1 MFGARLVSVFIN
13 ILLSFDFGG
22 YWVRKVKLGWRG
34 PEVSEICFGSLAISP
49 LQGKVSEQ
57 EGVNLLKYA
66 FEQGITWVDTAE
78 IYNNYSQIALA
89 LLQFP
94 DVKVVSKSYA
104 VTAGEM
110 KLSIENARKKLN
122 RDIVDIFLLHEQES
136 AHTLRGHEGAWQELL
151 EARSKGLVKW
161 IGISTHAIAGVRA
174 GALQPGLDIIHPLL
188 NYQGLGIID
197 GSLLEMLKAVEFAA
211 ELGIGIYAMKVLGG
225 GHLAMETEKAFAFVR
240 SIEGV
245 QALALG
251 MSSRDE
257 IDYNLSVFTGR
268 DISRELRNRL
278 KQQKRQLFVADW
290 CQGCGSCL
298 SVCPQGAL
306 HLDQKVNV
314 DQKACI
320 LCGYCGRACPHFC
333 LKII

>member
-1 MFGARLVSVFIN
+1 MFGAHLICYF
-13 ILLSFDFGG
+13 LYLGFGG
-22 YWVRKVKLGWRG
+22 YRVRKVKLGWRG
-34 PEVSEICFGSLAISP
+34 PEVSEICFGGLAISP

-66 FEQGITWVDTAE
+66 FERGITWVDTAE
-78 IYNNYSQIALA
+78 IYNNYSRIALA

-104 VTAGEM
+104 VTAREM

-122 RDIVDIFLLHEQES
+122 KDIVDIFLLHEQES
-136 AHTLRGHEGAWQELL
+136 AHTLKGHEGAWQELQ
-151 EARSKGLVKW
+151 EAKSKGLVNW

-197 GSLLEMLKAVEFAA
+197 GNLQEMLKAVEFAA

-225 GHLAMETEKAFAFVR
+225 GHLAKEAEKALAFVR
-240 SIEGV
+240 NIEGV

-251 MSSRDE
+251 MSSQDE
-257 IDYNLSVFTGR
+257 IDYNLAVFAGR

-278 KQQKRQLFVADW
+278 KLQKRQLFIADW
-290 CQGCGSCL
+290 CRGCGSCL

-306 HLDQKVNV
+306 HLDQKVSV

>member
-1 MFGARLVSVFIN
+1 LDV
-13 ILLSFDFGG
+13 GG
-22 YWVRKVKLGWRG
+22 YQVRKVKLGWRG
-34 PEVSEICFGSLAISP
+34 PEVSEICFGSLAVSP
-49 LQGKVSEQ
+49 LQGKVSAQ
-57 EGVNLLKYA
+57 EGVNLLQYA
-66 FEQGITWVDTAE
+66 FERGVTWVDTAE

-89 LLQFP
+89 LRRFP
-94 DVKVVSKSYA
+94 DVRVVSKSYA
-104 VTAGEM
+104 VTAWEM
-110 KLSIENARKKLN
+110 KLSIEEARRVLN
-122 RDIVDIFLLHEQES
+122 RDTVDIFLLHEQES
-136 AHTLRGHEGAWQELL
+136 AHTLRGHEGAWQELQ
-151 EARSKGLVKW
+151 EAKSRGLVNW

-197 GSLLEMLKAVEFAA
+197 GNLQGMLEALEFAA
-211 ELGIGIYAMKVLGG
+211 ELGIGVYAMKVLGG
-225 GHLAMETEKAFAFVR
+225 GHLAMETEKALAFVR

-257 IDYNLSVFTGR
+257 IDFNLSVFAGIE
-268 DISRELRNRL
+268 ISRELRNRL
-278 KQQKRQLFVADW
+278 NQQKRQLHIADW

-298 SVCPQGAL
+298 SICPQGAL
-306 HLDQKVNV
+306 HLDRKVKV

>member
-1 MFGARLVSVFIN
+1 MFGARLICCCFYM
-13 ILLSFDFGG
+13 LYWDFGG
-22 YWVRKVKLGWRG
+22 YQVRKVKLGWRG
-34 PEVSEICFGSLAISP
+34 PEVSEMCFGSLAISP

-66 FEQGITWVDTAE
+66 FERGITWVDTAE

-104 VTAGEM
+104 ATAREM

-122 RDIVDIFLLHEQES
+122 RDVVDIFLLHEQES
-136 AHTLRGHEGAWQELL
+136 AHTLRGHEGAWQELWK
-151 EARSKGLVKW
+151 AKSKGLVNW

-197 GSLLEMLKAVEFAA
+197 GNLQEMLKAVEFAA

-225 GHLAMETEKAFAFVR
+225 GHLAMETEKALAFVR

-251 MSSRDE
+251 MSSQDE
-257 IDYNLSVFTGR
+257 IDYNLSVFADTE
-268 DISRELRNRL
+268 ISQDLRNRL
-278 KQQKRQLFVADW
+278 KQQKRQLYIADW

-298 SVCPQGAL
+298 SFCPQGAL
-306 HLDQKVNV
+306 RLEQKVKV